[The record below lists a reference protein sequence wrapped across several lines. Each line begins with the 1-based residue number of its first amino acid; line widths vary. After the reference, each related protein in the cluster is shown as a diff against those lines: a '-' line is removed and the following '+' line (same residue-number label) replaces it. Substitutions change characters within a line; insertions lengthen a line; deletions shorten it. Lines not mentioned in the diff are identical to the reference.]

1 MKGEYLIRTEKIT
14 SLHPN
19 RTPQRVI
26 IIKFPSRQT
35 LDNCFASEDYQKI
48 MNKRIDSVDARALIV
63 E

>member
-1 MKGEYLIRTEKIT
+1 MIRTEKIT

-26 IIKFPSRQT
+26 IIKVTSRQT

-48 MNKRIDSVDARALIV
+48 MHKRIDSVDARALIV